1 MSDACQIL
9 VNPKS
14 MHDASNRFNAR
25 MHIIYPLPIKSVKQR
40 FEQNA
45 ELLQMMEVFRQ
56 MVNHSIRIGLEFN
69 CSTIKKLC
77 PLTYRQLE
85 NYPIM
90 SYYKL
95 TAMSQACGRL
105 SQMKRDI
112 KKGRNP
118 KSPYVQKPYLV
129 SCYGFKING
138 MLLSIPIGKRKYA
151 NILLND
157 HTAKTIS
164 DKSLKIKSF
173 TITPTSLSLS
183 MQKEIVPFIPEKTIG
198 IDRNERNITFGND
211 EKIVYVDTA
220 KLSKMKENYSSIK
233 STFRRNDHRIRKKLY
248 SKFGRRQSNREKQ
261 ALHIASK
268 CIVEYAKRQ
277 NAMIILEDIKGIR
290 KLYKKGN
297 GQGKKFRRRM
307 NSWSFYELE
316 RQVKY
321 KAVWEGVPV
330 KCIDPK
336 RTSTLCPVCGG
347 RLQGDRQRPRDLW
360 CSSCE
365 RWRNRDV
372 VASMNIAYKGW
383 LRFIHPEDDICEAMK
398 GNPKEP
404 VILRVDVSKCL
415 EVMSMTPDKLIEP
428 IQSDV

>member
-1 MSDACQIL
+1 MS
-9 VNPKS
+9 VNTRS
-14 MHDASNRFNAR
+14 MPDASNSFNAR
-25 MHIIYPLPIKSVKQR
+25 MHTICPLPIRSVKQR
-40 FEQNA
+40 FKPNA
-45 ELLQMMEVFRQ
+45 ELFQMMEIFRQ
-56 MVNHSIRIGLEFN
+56 MVNDCMRIGLEHN
-69 CSTIKKLC
+69 CSTIRKLS
-77 PLTYRQLE
+77 PLAYYQLE
-85 NYPIM
+85 NHSIM

-95 TAMSQACGRL
+95 TAISQACGRL
-105 SQMKRDI
+105 SQMKKDI
-112 KKGRNP
+112 KKGRKP

-138 MLLSIPIGKRKYA
+138 MLLSIPIRNRDYA

-157 HTAKTIS
+157 HTTKTIS

-183 MQKEIVPFIPEKTIG
+183 MQKEIEMINPEKTIG

-211 EKIVYVDTA
+211 EKVVYVDTT
-220 KLSKMKENYSSIK
+220 KLSKMKEKYSSIK
-233 STFRRNDHRIRKKLY
+233 STFKRNDHRIRKKIY
-248 SKFGRRQSNREKQ
+248 GKFGKRQSNRERQ

-268 CIVEYAKRQ
+268 CIVEYAKKQ
-277 NAMIILEDIKGIR
+277 KAMIIFEDIKGIR

-297 GQGKKFRRRM
+297 GQGKKFRRKM

-321 KAVWEGVPV
+321 KADWEGVPV
-330 KCIDPK
+330 KFIDPK
-336 RTSTLCPVCGG
+336 RTSTLCPICGG
-347 RLQGDRQRPRDLW
+347 RLQEDRQRSRDLW
-360 CSSCE
+360 CSSCK

-372 VASMNIAYKGW
+372 IASMNIAYKGW
-383 LRFIHPEDDICEAMK
+383 VRFIHPCDTCEAMK

-415 EVMSMTPDKLIEP
+415 EVCL
-428 IQSDV
+428 

>member
-1 MSDACQIL
+1 MS
-9 VNPKS
+9 VNTSSTPYT
-14 MHDASNRFNAR
+14 SNRFNDPV
-25 MHIIYPLPIKSVKQR
+25 HTICPLPIKSVKQR
-40 FEQNA
+40 FEPNA
-45 ELLQMMEVFRQ
+45 ELLQMMEMFRQ
-56 MVNHSIRIGLEFN
+56 MINDCIRIGLEHN

-85 NYPIM
+85 NYSIM

-95 TAMSQACGRL
+95 TAISQACGRL
-105 SQMKRDI
+105 SQMRRDI
-112 KKGRNP
+112 KKGRKP

-138 MLLSIPIGKRKYA
+138 MLLSIPIRNREYA

-157 HTAKTIS
+157 HTTKAIS
-164 DKSLKIKSF
+164 DKSLKTKSF
-173 TITPTSLSLS
+173 VITPISLSLS
-183 MQKEIVPFIPEKTIG
+183 MQKEIEMINPEKTIG
-198 IDRNERNITFGND
+198 IDRNERNITFGNHS
-211 EKIVYVDTA
+211 KVVYADTT
-220 KLSKMKENYSSIK
+220 KLSKMKENYSRIK
-233 STFRRNDHRIRKKLY
+233 STFKRNDRRTRKKLY
-248 SKFGRRQSNREKQ
+248 GKFGRRQSSREKQ

-277 NAMIILEDIKGIR
+277 NAMIILEDLRGIR

-297 GQGKKFRRRM
+297 GQGNKFRRKI

-321 KAVWEGVPV
+321 KADWEGVPV
-330 KCIDPK
+330 KSIDPK
-336 RTSTLCPVCGG
+336 STSTLCPICGG
-347 RLQGDRQRPRDLW
+347 RLQGDRQRSRDLW
-360 CSSCE
+360 CSSCK

-383 LRFIHPEDDICEAMK
+383 TKFIHPEGDTCEAMM

-415 EVMSMTPDKLIEP
+415 EVCL
-428 IQSDV
+428 